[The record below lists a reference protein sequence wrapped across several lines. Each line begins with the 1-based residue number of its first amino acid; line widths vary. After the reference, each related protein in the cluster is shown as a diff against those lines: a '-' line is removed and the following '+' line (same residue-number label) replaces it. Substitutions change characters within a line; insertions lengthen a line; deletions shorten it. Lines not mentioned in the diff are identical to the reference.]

1 MSAKDL
7 AYHSRRIA
15 DEHAR
20 AAEAPTPE
28 IAAVHEKL
36 AHLYQSL
43 TERLERS
50 PSDQDLLPTASNA
63 RHSNQA
69 LGQGLT
75 DGPAADLLAE

>member
-1 MSAKDL
+1 MSSDDL
-7 AYHSRRIA
+7 AYYSRRIA

-28 IAAVHEKL
+28 IAAVHKKL

-50 PSDQDLLPTASNA
+50 PSDQDLSPPASNA
-63 RHSNQA
+63 RHLNQA
-69 LGQGLT
+69 LGQGAS
-75 DGPAADLLAE
+75 DRPAADLLAE

>member
-1 MSAKDL
+1 MTSEDL
-7 AYHSRRIA
+7 DYYSRRIA

-50 PSDQDLLPTASNA
+50 PSDQDLSPPASNA
-63 RHSNQA
+63 RHLNQA
-69 LGQGLT
+69 LRQELSN
-75 DGPAADLLAE
+75 GPAADLLAE

>member
-1 MSAKDL
+1 MSSQDS
-7 AYHSRRIA
+7 AYYRKRIA

-28 IAAVHEKL
+28 NAAVHEKL

-50 PSDQDLLPTASNA
+50 QADQDVEPSNDVA
-63 RHSNQA
+63 
-69 LGQGLT
+69 
-75 DGPAADLLAE
+75 

>member
-1 MSAKDL
+1 MSSQDS
-7 AYHSRRIA
+7 AYYRKRIA

-43 TERLERS
+43 TERLEQS
-50 PSDQDLLPTASNA
+50 AADQDLMPTATGVA
-63 RHSNQA
+63 M
-69 LGQGLT
+69 
-75 DGPAADLLAE
+75 